1 MATQDVKKKLS
12 ESEIVKL
19 NQNRARET
27 AKLPDK
33 VKKDEGVYFSID
45 EERNVLLYDHSCN
58 NYGEKD
64 RDIKQT
70 IENMLDLAE
79 FTRFPVETKFGN
91 IPFRLEYGMTVEDA
105 FNILNELP
113 MQSSVQKFPKK
124 KLSASEIVEISQKKA
139 GRI

>member
-1 MATQDVKKKLS
+1 MAMQELS

-19 NQNRARET
+19 NQNRARKN
-27 AKLPDK
+27 AKLPDE
-33 VKKDEGVYFSID
+33 VKKAEGIYFSID
-45 EERNVLLYDHSCN
+45 EERNVLLYDHTCN

-70 IENMLDLAE
+70 IENMLDFAE

-91 IPFRLEYGMTVEDA
+91 IPFRVEYGMTVEDA
-105 FNILNELP
+105 FNRLNELP

-124 KLSASEIVEISQKKA
+124 ELSAREIVEFSQKKA